1 MLYRRKEQYGD
12 ALDKYFRLGKNLNQ
26 RDTIAVRKIVGG
38 YVKLLY
44 PDGEFTKEQ
53 IEEILVFA
61 LEMRRRVKEQL
72 KKLGIDYYM
81 LTGSVNKE
89 KRMQMV
95 DSFNKDDVPVFCISL
110 KAGGTGLNL
119 TAADIVIHY
128 DPWWNVAVQN
138 QATDRAH
145 RIGQKN
151 VVTVYKLV
159 SQGTIEE
166 KIIDIQEKKKKL
178 AEQVLEGEGMDS
190 VVFTKE
196 EIMELLG

>member
-1 MLYRRKEQYGD
+1 MELVQNAVNGGHKLLLFSQFTTMLD
-12 ALDKYFRLGKNLNQ
+12 VL
-26 RDTIAVRKIVGG
+26 AVR
-38 YVKLLY
+38 
-44 PDGEFTKEQ
+44 
-53 IEEILVFA
+53 
-61 LEMRRRVKEQL
+61 L
-72 KKLGIDYYM
+72 KKAKVSFYM
-81 LTGSVNKE
+81 LTGATSKE
-89 KRMQMV
+89 KRAQMV
-95 DSFNKDDVPVFCISL
+95 HAFNEDDTSVFCISL

-128 DPWWNVAVQN
+128 DPWWNLAVQN

>member
-1 MLYRRKEQYGD
+1 MLFFKRNNESY
-12 ALDKYFRLGKNLNQ
+12 N
-26 RDTIAVRKIVGG
+26 AV
-38 YVKLLY
+38 
-44 PDGEFTKEQ
+44 
-53 IEEILVFA
+53 
-61 LEMRRRVKEQL
+61 
-72 KKLGIDYYM
+72 
-81 LTGSVNKE
+81 
-89 KRMQMV
+89 
-95 DSFNKDDVPVFCISL
+95 